1 MGSNA
6 THDRLENAATT
17 DEVVD
22 AVRQYVLDLSSKGLD
37 RLPRYNRPVGIDSA
51 EGIGRWAEQLARYE
65 QPLSQDPVNS
75 ALFIE
80 VRDYFVRASERVAD
94 LSH

>member
-6 THDRLENAATT
+6 TRDRLENAETT

-22 AVRQYVLDLSSKGLD
+22 AVRQYVLELSSSGLD
-37 RLPRYNRPVGIDSA
+37 RLPRYNRPADIESA
-51 EGIGRWAEQLARYE
+51 EGIGRWAEQLTRYE
-65 QPLSQDPVNS
+65 QPLNQDPVNS

-80 VRDYFVRASERVAD
+80 VRDYFVRASERVSD